1 MKVSSVLNNA
11 VNQAKK
17 QAQKVGQMT
26 ETTLQK
32 IGKQAEL
39 SQAKNPA
46 SSQTAQHNQQVIEGQ
61 ATERQ
66 PHDTQFDDIQGL
78 FRSQFPSI
86 SRQVLGK
93 RFGLVDKASR
103 FVMPNG
109 IDQAS
114 DTILNAIR
122 ECAARLAAT
131 ENVLAATN
139 SRDIQTL
146 QQDTE
151 RSARAGGALKERNKI
166 LAAVQ
171 GGVSGM
177 TGAIGA
183 AADLPLS
190 VMLSLKTIYEI
201 GHSYGFE
208 LDDKEDHAAVLQALS
223 QTDLGLIAEKQ
234 TLFLALRALNRV
246 FHEGDFSQLQSY
258 LNTQHS
264 IDQFRE
270 FLTDENGNYKWS
282 KLQHLSKLRVF
293 RFATPVIGGVMGAYY
308 NTRLI
313 DAVAEQANQIFAQ
326 SRQAIVDN
334 KDHAQLSFAEV
345 YRRQQEKVVPA
356 VPQALTEKS
365 NDQISSDAKTEVK
378 TDEKP
383 ATEATQPLAQ
393 TQASKEQL
401 TQEQPKQE
409 QSTQEQSKQDQ
420 STQDQ
425 STQDQKT
432 AATQVAKA
440 SEAQTSTPAANA
452 EATRTVETQTDE
464 TQTQDNAQPQATPQP
479 TVKAD
484 TKPEMSTV
492 ATPAAVKSDD
502 FKDLYSAAELTTPNA
517 KTTAHP
523 TSATSAP
530 TSAVTPETKAQTDGH
545 TTSQVASS
553 AAISPNSFKDAYS
566 AAEMTT
572 PNGAIADHQPQ
583 AKIATAPTAQP
594 VDEQAVKNTTTE
606 KPAESKTATST
617 QAAQKST
624 EPKTEAV
631 ETASAPTTSTAK
643 SPKES
648 ATPATTATDKVESTK
663 KDEHLSDS
671 IVQVE
676 VKTKTKQDKV
686 DDTAVEDVE
695 EKVHSAFEALIK
707 KEVAHHDDD
716 NTNA

>member
-1 MKVSSVLNNA
+1 MKVSSVLNKA
-11 VNQAKK
+11 VSQAKK

-39 SQAKNPA
+39 SQTKNPA
-46 SSQTAQHNQQVIEGQ
+46 SSQTTQHNQQVIEGQ
-61 ATERQ
+61 ATVRQ

-114 DTILNAIR
+114 DTILDVIR

-131 ENVLAATN
+131 EHVLAATN

-151 RSARAGGALKERNKI
+151 RSARAGSALKERNRI

-177 TGAIGA
+177 TGVIGA

-208 LDDKEDHAAVLQALS
+208 LDDKDDHAAVLQALS

-234 TLFLALRALNRV
+234 TLFLALRALNRI

-308 NTRLI
+308 NARLI

-326 SRQAIVDN
+326 SRQAIAAN
-334 KDHAQLSFAEV
+334 KDPAQLSFAEV
-345 YRRQQEKVVPA
+345 YRRQQEKLVPT
-356 VPQALTEKS
+356 VPVALTEQS
-365 NDQISSDAKTEVK
+365 NNQASDKAETDAKAVEI
-378 TDEKP
+378 EQKP
-383 ATEATQPLAQ
+383 AAEAAQPSTE
-393 TQASKEQL
+393 SKEQL
-401 TQEQPKQE
+401 E
-409 QSTQEQSKQDQ
+409 QEQSKPEQ
-420 STQDQ
+420 SAD
-425 STQDQKT
+425 
-432 AATQVAKA
+432 A
-440 SEAQTSTPAANA
+440 SEAQPSAAASDTKAEKAEKA
-452 EATRTVETQTDE
+452 EAVQTVETQTPKQGQSQA
-464 TQTQDNAQPQATPQP
+464 QTQAQNQTAPQP
-479 TVKAD
+479 TLTEQAE
-484 TKPEMSTV
+484 TKPATSTV
-492 ATPAAVKSDD
+492 STPAAVKQDD
-502 FKDLYSAAELTTPNA
+502 FKALSSAAELTTPNA
-517 KTTAHP
+517 TNSTSTT
-523 TSATSAP
+523 TTE
-530 TSAVTPETKAQTDGH
+530 TPAQTEDQPMAQ
-545 TTSQVASS
+545 TASS
-553 AAISPNSFKDAYS
+553 AAVSPSNFKDAYS

-572 PNGAIADHQPQ
+572 PNGAVEDQPQ
-583 AKIATAPTAQP
+583 AKIASTPTAEPIKEQP
-594 VDEQAVKNTTTE
+594 TKQATTE
-606 KPAESKTATST
+606 KPGESKTTTATES
-617 QAAQKST
+617 AQKPT
-624 EPKTEAV
+624 EPKS
-631 ETASAPTTSTAK
+631 ETAEPTRASTPLTAK
-643 SPKES
+643 VTKES
-648 ATPATTATDKVESTK
+648 ATSASTASDKLESNK
-663 KDEHLSDS
+663 RDESLSDS

-676 VKTKTKQDKV
+676 VKTKTKSTKADEV
-686 DDTAVEDVE
+686 AVEDVE

-716 NTNA
+716 KTDA